1 MDAQMEGVEATMT
14 DTIQHAEKGEE
25 AKRESGKQQLELRR
39 RGARTRRDSG
49 DSVSSQ
55 QGEELSG

>member
-25 AKRESGKQQLELRR
+25 ASSSWSCGGVGLG
-39 RGARTRRDSG
+39 RGETLAT
-49 DSVSSQ
+49 V
-55 QGEELSG
+55 

>member
-14 DTIQHAEKGEE
+14 DTIQHAE
-25 AKRESGKQQLELRR
+25 KRESGKQQLELRR